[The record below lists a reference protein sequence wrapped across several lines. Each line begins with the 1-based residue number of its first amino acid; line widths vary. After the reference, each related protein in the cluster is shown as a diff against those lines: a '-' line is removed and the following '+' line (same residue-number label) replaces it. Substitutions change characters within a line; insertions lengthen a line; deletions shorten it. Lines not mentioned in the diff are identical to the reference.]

1 MLSITSKKPEGQ
13 KHLNTL
19 PKPLTPVGSNAAR
32 TGETDGKQK
41 GRLEL
46 TAAKGRRFRQ
56 KRGEK
61 GKNCGPER
69 WRGPG
74 PPRLTCA
81 VAGGH
86 GERR

>member
-1 MLSITSKKPEGQ
+1 MLSITSKKSEGQ

-19 PKPLTPVGSNAAR
+19 PKPLTPIGSNAGR

-46 TAAKGRRFRQ
+46 TAAKGRRRFRQ

-61 GKNCGPER
+61 GKNFGPER
-69 WRGPG
+69 GGEGLGP
-74 PPRLTCA
+74 RD
-81 VAGGH
+81 
-86 GERR
+86 

>member
-1 MLSITSKKPEGQ
+1 M
-13 KHLNTL
+13 
-19 PKPLTPVGSNAAR
+19 PLTPTASNGAR
-32 TGETDGKQK
+32 TGETEEQEK

-46 TAAKGRRFRQ
+46 TAAKGRRRFRQ

-61 GKNCGPER
+61 GSNCGTES
-69 WRGPG
+69 WGGPG
-74 PPRLTCA
+74 APTLTCA